1 MVVLSLIRQSGSCS
15 YARMLQ
21 SLEKIKKMIEA
32 GSHYEAQQVSRHVAN
47 MGVQSENLSHHHVG
61 WTVEAQVT

>member
-1 MVVLSLIRQSGSCS
+1 
-15 YARMLQ
+15 MLQ

-61 WTVEAQVT
+61 WTVEDQVT